1 MIRISLSFLVV
12 ALLALSGAS
21 RSFAQDD
28 LTRILER
35 DKIVAQKLQADVDS
49 ALSRSRTLEKSDP
62 ERAVELLQDTLT
74 KIRNAPELPGEE
86 RVRLVQRLQTRVREV
101 TAAAQSKARAEDDAA
116 RRAEQK
122 LRQEAR
128 DREGA
133 AGGNTGKPA
142 PPSQGPAGVA
152 NQVFQSRNAALN
164 AAGKQSTDRNER
176 NMNVLVGVQRSATAM
191 EGDIVFPK
199 NWDKISERAKP
210 KLTEKE
216 VVMLRAL
223 NSTLSVNWDK
233 TSFREVIDLLH
244 DKADLPILIDE
255 QSLKDAMVDYSD
267 PVTFKATK
275 ATVRTILR
283 KVLADRG
290 LGYILKDGMVQVV
303 TQQKARETM
312 VVRTYPVSDL
322 VAVDNQMFWGPIFSR
337 ALLLQNAQRLVDMI
351 VTSVEPSMWNVNGG
365 PGSVSFHEASMS
377 IVIRASAEMHYMLGG
392 SGMIGR

>member
-28 LTRILER
+28 LNRILER
-35 DKIVAQKLQADVDS
+35 DKIAAQKLQADVDS

-101 TAAAQSKARAEDDAA
+101 TAAVQSKARAEDDAA

-128 DREGA
+128 DRDA
-133 AGGNTGKPA
+133 VAGGNTGKPA

-164 AAGKQSTDRNER
+164 AAGKQNTDRNER
-176 NMNVLVGVQRSATAM
+176 NLNVLVGVQRSATAM

-216 VVMLRAL
+216 IVMLRAL

-267 PVTFKATK
+267 PVTFKASK

>member
-35 DKIVAQKLQADVDS
+35 DKIAAQKLQADVDS
-49 ALSRSRTLEKSDP
+49 ALTRSRTLEKSDP
-62 ERAVELLQDTLT
+62 GRAAELLQDTLT
-74 KIRNAPELPGEE
+74 KIRNATELPGEE
-86 RVRLVQRLQTRVREV
+86 RVRLVQRLQTRIREV

-128 DREGA
+128 ERDAA
-133 AGGNTGKPA
+133 AGNGAKPA

-152 NQVFQSRNAALN
+152 SKVFDSRNAALN
-164 AAGKQSTDRNER
+164 AAGKQNIDRNER
-176 NMNVLVGVQRSATAM
+176 NLNVLVGVQRSATAM

-216 VVMLRAL
+216 IVMLRAL

-267 PVTFKATK
+267 LVTFKASK

-312 VVRTYPVSDL
+312 VVRAYPVSDL

-365 PGSVSFHEASMS
+365 PGSVTFHEASMS

-392 SGMIGR
+392 SGMISR

>member
-28 LTRILER
+28 LNRILER
-35 DKIVAQKLQADVDS
+35 DKIAAQKLQADVDS

-101 TAAAQSKARAEDDAA
+101 TAAVQSKARAEDDAA

-128 DREGA
+128 DRDA
-133 AGGNTGKPA
+133 VAGGNTGKPA

-164 AAGKQSTDRNER
+164 AAGKQNVDRNER
-176 NMNVLVGVQRSATAM
+176 NLNVLVGVQRSATAM

-216 VVMLRAL
+216 IVMLRAL

-267 PVTFKATK
+267 PVTFKASK

>member
-1 MIRISLSFLVV
+1 MPSFAEGDPVMTRISLSFLVV

-35 DKIVAQKLQADVDS
+35 DKIAAQKLQADVDS

-101 TAAAQSKARAEDDAA
+101 TAAVQSKARAEDDAA

-128 DREGA
+128 EREA
-133 AGGNTGKPA
+133 ASGGNTGKPA

-164 AAGKQSTDRNER
+164 AAGKQNIDRNER
-176 NMNVLVGVQRSATAM
+176 NLNVLVGVQRSATAM

-216 VVMLRAL
+216 IVMLRAL

-303 TQQKARETM
+303 TQQKAREAM
-312 VVRTYPVSDL
+312 VVRAYPVSEL
-322 VAVDNQMFWGPIFSR
+322 VAVDN
-337 ALLLQNAQRLVDMI
+337 
-351 VTSVEPSMWNVNGG
+351 
-365 PGSVSFHEASMS
+365 
-377 IVIRASAEMHYMLGG
+377 
-392 SGMIGR
+392 